1 MNDDAKSKL
10 NEKLSA
16 VMGENELDKVAGGT
30 YEQNLELL
38 SALSKVDSNR
48 VHNILAK
55 SATAG
60 NEEDA
65 QKIVA
70 DGTYGL
76 LKQYFSDEFNAA
88 VTVTRFN
95 NYYERD
101 GQKISHD
108 EVLSTIRN
116 YKKNN
121 LILIAAFSV
130 IDI

>member
-1 MNDDAKSKL
+1 MNDDTKTKL
-10 NEKLSA
+10 KEKLGALVSD
-16 VMGENELDKVAGGT
+16 EQLDKVAGGT

-95 NYYERD
+95 NYYERN

-108 EVLSTIRN
+108 EVLRTIKN
-116 YKKNN
+116 YKK
-121 LILIAAFSV
+121 
-130 IDI
+130 